1 MGYDWG
7 DRLHHRE
14 VSAMKPFK
22 FLGFML
28 LGAVVMFAMLL
39 WMSQF
44 FTNDEERESLIW
56 LNTGGQQSD
65 TSRPPWLAR

>member
-1 MGYDWG
+1 
-7 DRLHHRE
+7 
-14 VSAMKPFK
+14 MKPFK

-56 LNTGGQQSD
+56 LNTSGQQSD
-65 TSRPPWLAR
+65 TSGPPWLAR